1 MDQQAREGI
10 EATDERR
17 RYHRVRQVFREACEL
32 IAPLILQG
40 FSGAGMS
47 GYALVHMVH
56 DRFPGLSEEE
66 LHVLVTAAM
75 RISSDSQ
82 LRQRLGL

>member
-56 DRFPGLSEEE
+56 DRFPGLSE
-66 LHVLVTAAM
+66 
-75 RISSDSQ
+75 
-82 LRQRLGL
+82 